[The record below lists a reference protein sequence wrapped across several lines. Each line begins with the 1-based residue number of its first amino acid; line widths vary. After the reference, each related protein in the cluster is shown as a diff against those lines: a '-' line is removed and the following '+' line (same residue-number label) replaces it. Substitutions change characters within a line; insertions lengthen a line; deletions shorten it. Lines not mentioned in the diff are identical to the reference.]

1 MMQKTNA
8 EAKGLRK
15 RLPGAGEHLVFWGLA
30 ATVVALDLWSKKA
43 VFEWMLASERNEYKL
58 IDGLLSVVLGLN
70 RGAAFGIAEGH
81 RGMLMLFAGAAVV
94 LIAGYFLFGQ
104 IRDRWTCA
112 ALGLFL
118 GGVIGNFY
126 DRLFNNGMVRD
137 FIDVYWKDWHWP
149 AFNVADSMLCVA
161 VGLLLIRTFLTDRP
175 SEKPSHPQ
183 KQGPSRR

>member
-1 MMQKTNA
+1 LMQKT
-8 EAKGLRK
+8 EDAKVLRK

-30 ATVVALDLWSKKA
+30 VAVVALDLWSKKA
-43 VFEWMLASERNEYKL
+43 VFEWMLASGREEYRL

-81 RGMLMLFAGAAVV
+81 RGMLMLFAGAAVI

-112 ALGLFL
+112 AMGLFL

-126 DRLFNNGMVRD
+126 DRLYNGGMVRD
-137 FIDVYWKDWHWP
+137 FIDVYWKDRHWP

-161 VGLLLIRTFLTDRP
+161 VGLLLIRTFFTGRP
-175 SEKPSHPQ
+175 SQKLSHPQ
-183 KQGPSRR
+183 K